1 MKPLLHAL
9 KGNILSPPPVW
20 FMRQAGRYLPEYRE
34 VRSKAGSFLD
44 LCKTPEL
51 AEKVTLQPVHRFGM
65 DGAIL
70 FSDILVVAEAL
81 GQKLWFEEGTGPRLE
96 PLDSADDLDR
106 LTTRHFHD
114 RLQPIYET
122 LKRLRE
128 STPAKVTRIG
138 FAGAP
143 WTVASYMIEG
153 GSSRDFLKSR
163 IWAYRESTSFARL
176 IELLVEVTADYL
188 VHQIS
193 AGAEAV
199 QLFDS
204 WAGIWPE
211 AEFRRWSLEPCRRII
226 ERVHEVHP
234 EVPIIYF
241 PRGAGVLY
249 EACAVESG
257 AQALSLDSSVPLRWA
272 RDVLQPHVTLQG
284 NLDPACLVAG
294 GRAMETAV
302 ERLLW
307 ILAEGPFV
315 FNLGHGID
323 KTTPLDNVA
332 ELMDLI
338 RGKSV
343 QAPA

>member
-1 MKPLLHAL
+1 MKPLLQAL
-9 KGNILSPPPVW
+9 KGNTLSPPPVW

-34 VRSKAGSFLD
+34 VRSRAGSFLD
-44 LCKTPEL
+44 LCKSPEL
-51 AEKVTLQPVHRFGM
+51 AEEVTLQPVHRFGM

-70 FSDILVVAEAL
+70 FSDILVVPEAL

-96 PLDSADDLDR
+96 ALDSADDLDR
-106 LTTRHFHD
+106 LTIRHFHE
-114 RLQPIYET
+114 RLQPVYET
-122 LKRLRE
+122 LNRLRE
-128 STPAKVTRIG
+128 SVPAKVTRIG

-163 IWAYRESTSFARL
+163 IWAYRDPKSFARL
-176 IELLVEVTADYL
+176 IELLADVTADYL
-188 VHQIS
+188 IRQIS

-211 AEFRRWSLEPCRRII
+211 AEFRRWSLEPCRKII
-226 ERVHEVHP
+226 ERVHEAHP
-234 EVPIIYF
+234 EVPVIYF

-272 RDVLQPHVTLQG
+272 RDVLQPHVALQG
-284 NLDPACLVAG
+284 NMDPACLVAG
-294 GRAMETAV
+294 GRAMETAA
-302 ERLLW
+302 ERLLR
-307 ILAEGPFV
+307 ILEQGPFV

-323 KTTPLDNVA
+323 KTTLPEHVA
-332 ELMDLI
+332 KLMTLI
-338 RGKSV
+338 RGKSA